1 MSALK
6 IDAYVQ
12 QTRNVETDQE
22 VTNVLQNVN
31 EDTKELAQVVKV
43 NKLLF
48 NIIMLKQV
56 VLSPYRLDF
65 KTPIKAQYS
74 CGKIH

>member
-43 NKLLF
+43 NKLFLTS
-48 NIIMLKQV
+48 LCSSK
-56 VLSPYRLDF
+56 SCYH
-65 KTPIKAQYS
+65 PIDLISRHQ
-74 CGKIH
+74 